1 MHIPFQLSRLPS
13 GAVKY
18 SHRSSKTID
27 MQLLKGYESAHNHD
41 RESCYEFFMKVSLPV
56 LRGTMGGRQYYSLLM
71 SLSEIPH
78 LFKFNDW
85 DQCTPEL
92 RAQRVLNKARVPDI
106 TEYILENED
115 GYLFSS
121 ITASYSCPVKFTPST
136 ESTEFGTLEM
146 ELENVEFII
155 NDGQHRCAA
164 IAAAVK
170 ENPALGK
177 EKISVLLFE
186 TESLERLQ
194 QMFSD
199 LNRFVQQTSK
209 SLGMLYDRRDNLSAL
224 TMEVSEQVDVF
235 RGTVDKEK
243 VTIPL
248 RSPKLFT
255 ISALYEANE
264 ELLGKK
270 VAEQGS
276 AVYAEILKRAVEY
289 WTEVS
294 RIIDDWQKVKHGEL
308 SASELRQEKI
318 NTHAVVLRALGGV
331 GRTLLEKYP
340 HDWQKKLKLLEGID
354 WRKSVGTSA
363 NPLWD
368 DVCITAGSVVSN
380 RQARAATLAVLLRE
394 IGESPNGKVIH
405 KESAEVTSAQASE

>member
-1 MHIPFQLSRLPS
+1 
-13 GAVKY
+13 
-18 SHRSSKTID
+18 
-27 MQLLKGYESAHNHD
+27 
-41 RESCYEFFMKVSLPV
+41 
-56 LRGTMGGRQYYSLLM
+56 MGGRQYYSLLVP
-71 SLSEIPH
+71 LSEIPRF
-78 LFKFNDW
+78 FKFDDW
-85 DQCTPEL
+85 EHCTPEL

-106 TEYILENED
+106 TRYMLKNED

-121 ITASYSCPVKFTPST
+121 ITASYSCPVKFVASA
-136 ESTEFGTLEM
+136 ENAEVGTLEM
-146 ELENVEFII
+146 ELESVEFVI

-164 IAAAVK
+164 IAAALK
-170 ENPALGK
+170 ENPALGR

-199 LNRFVQQTSK
+199 LNRFVPQTSK

-224 TMEVSEQVDVF
+224 TMELAEQVDVF
-235 RGTVDKEK
+235 RDTVEKEK
-243 VTIPL
+243 VTIPR

-270 VAEQGS
+270 IAEQGS
-276 AVYAEILKRAVEY
+276 PVYAEILKKAVDY
-289 WTEVS
+289 WTELS
-294 RIIDDWQKVKHGEL
+294 MIIGDWQKVKNGEL
-308 SASELRQEKI
+308 SAAELRQEKI

-340 HDWQKKLKLLEGID
+340 GDWRGKLKLLERLD
-354 WRKSVGTSA
+354 WRKTVDSSA

-368 DVCITAGSVVSN
+368 AVCITAGSVVSN

-394 IGESPNGKVIH
+394 IGESPNGKVTH
-405 KESAEVTSAQASE
+405 KEPVEVTSAQAAE

>member
-1 MHIPFQLSRLPS
+1 
-13 GAVKY
+13 
-18 SHRSSKTID
+18 
-27 MQLLKGYESAHNHD
+27 
-41 RESCYEFFMKVSLPV
+41 MKISFPV
-56 LRGTMGGRQYYSLLM
+56 MRGNIGRRQYYSLLIP
-71 SLSEIPH
+71 LSEIPH

-85 DQCTPEL
+85 AQCPPEL
-92 RAQRVLNKARVPDI
+92 RAQRILNKPRVTDI
-106 TEYILENED
+106 AKYMLENED

-121 ITASYSCPVKFTPST
+121 ITASYSCPVNFISSADNPDA
-136 ESTEFGTLEM
+136 GTLEM
-146 ELENVEFII
+146 DLEELEFII

-164 IAAAVK
+164 IAAALK

-199 LNRFVQQTSK
+199 LNRFVQKTSK
-209 SLGMLYDRRDNLSAL
+209 SLGMLYDLRDNLSAL
-224 TMEVSEQVDVF
+224 TMEVSDRVDVF
-235 RGTVDKEK
+235 RGMVDKEK

-248 RSPKLFT
+248 RSSNLFT

-264 ELLGKK
+264 ELLGKNIAK
-270 VAEQGS
+270 KGS
-276 AVYAEILKRAVEY
+276 TVYAGLLNTAVEY
-289 WTEVS
+289 WTELS
-294 RIIDDWQKVKHGEL
+294 KIIGDWQKVKNGEL

-318 NTHAVVLRALGGV
+318 NTHAVVLRALGGI
-331 GRTLLEKYP
+331 GRTLLAKYP
-340 HDWQKKLKLLEGID
+340 EDWQGKLKLLEKID
-354 WRKSVGTSA
+354 WRKSIGGSA

-394 IGESPNGKVIH
+394 IGESTNGKVTNR
-405 KESAEVTSAQASE
+405 ESAEVTSAQAAE

>member
-1 MHIPFQLSRLPS
+1 
-13 GAVKY
+13 
-18 SHRSSKTID
+18 
-27 MQLLKGYESAHNHD
+27 
-41 RESCYEFFMKVSLPV
+41 MKISFPV
-56 LRGTMGGRQYYSLLM
+56 MRGNMGGRQYYSLLVP
-71 SLSEIPH
+71 LSEIPH
-78 LFKFNDW
+78 LFKFDDW
-85 DQCTPEL
+85 EQCTPEL

-106 TEYILENED
+106 TEYMLENAD

-121 ITASYSCPVKFTPST
+121 ITASYSCPVKFVSSA
-136 ESTEFGTLEM
+136 ENAEVGTLEM

-164 IAAAVK
+164 IAAALK

-199 LNRFVQQTSK
+199 LNRFVPQTSK

-224 TMEVSEQVDVF
+224 TMELAEQVDVF
-235 RGTVDKEK
+235 RDTVEKEK
-243 VTIPL
+243 VTIPR

-270 VAEQGS
+270 IAEQGS
-276 AVYAEILKRAVEY
+276 PVYAEILKRAVEY
-289 WTEVS
+289 WTELS
-294 RIIDDWQKVKHGEL
+294 KIIDDWQKVKGGEL

-331 GRTLLEKYP
+331 GRILLEKYP
-340 HDWQKKLKLLEGID
+340 HDWQRKLKLLERID
-354 WRKSVGTSA
+354 WRKSVGNSA

-368 DVCITAGSVVSN
+368 AVCITAGSVVSN

-394 IGESPNGKVIH
+394 IGESPNGKVLH
-405 KESAEVTSAQASE
+405 KESAEVTSAQAAE

>member
-1 MHIPFQLSRLPS
+1 M
-13 GAVKY
+13 
-18 SHRSSKTID
+18 
-27 MQLLKGYESAHNHD
+27 
-41 RESCYEFFMKVSLPV
+41 
-56 LRGTMGGRQYYSLLM
+56 
-71 SLSEIPH
+71 
-78 LFKFNDW
+78 
-85 DQCTPEL
+85 
-92 RAQRVLNKARVPDI
+92 NKARVPDI
-106 TEYILENED
+106 TKYMLDNEE

-121 ITASYSCPVKFTPST
+121 ITASYSCPVNFIPSPDNPQI
-136 ESTEFGTLEM
+136 GTFEM
-146 ELENVEFII
+146 ELENLEFII

-164 IAAAVK
+164 IAAALK

-177 EKISVLLFE
+177 DRISVLLFE
-186 TESLERLQ
+186 TENLERLQ

-224 TMEVSEQVDVF
+224 TMELSEQVDVF
-235 RGTVDKEK
+235 REMIDKEK
-243 VTIPL
+243 ITIPR

-270 VAEQGS
+270 IAEQGS
-276 AVYAEILKRAVEY
+276 PVYAEILKRAVEY
-289 WTEVS
+289 WTEIS
-294 RIIDDWQKVKHGEL
+294 KIIGDWQRVKSGEL

-331 GRTLLEKYP
+331 GRTLLSKYP
-340 HDWQKKLKLLEGID
+340 EGWQAKLKLLEKID
-354 WRKSVGTSA
+354 WRKSVGSSA

-394 IGESPNGKVIH
+394 IGESPNGKVMH
-405 KESAEVTSAQASE
+405 KEPAEVTSAQATE

>member
-1 MHIPFQLSRLPS
+1 
-13 GAVKY
+13 
-18 SHRSSKTID
+18 
-27 MQLLKGYESAHNHD
+27 
-41 RESCYEFFMKVSLPV
+41 MKVSFPV
-56 LRGTMGGRQYYSLLM
+56 MRGNMGGRQYYSLLI
-71 SLSEIPH
+71 SLSEIPR
-78 LFKFNDW
+78 LFKFDDW
-85 DQCTPEL
+85 EHCTPEL

-106 TEYILENED
+106 TRYILENEH

-121 ITASYSCPVKFTPST
+121 ITASYSCPVKFMPSA
-136 ESTEFGTLEM
+136 ENPEIGTLEM

-164 IAAAVK
+164 IAAALK

-199 LNRFVQQTSK
+199 LNRFVQKTSK
-209 SLGMLYDRRDNLSAL
+209 SLGMLYDHRDNLSAL
-224 TMEVSEQVDVF
+224 TMEVSDQVDVF
-235 RGTVDKEK
+235 RGLVDKEK

-248 RSPKLFT
+248 RSPNLFT

-264 ELLGKK
+264 ELLGKNIAK
-270 VAEQGS
+270 KGS
-276 AVYAEILKRAVEY
+276 TVYAEVLKTAVEY
-289 WTEVS
+289 WTELSKV
-294 RIIDDWQKVKHGEL
+294 IGDWQKVKNGEL
-308 SASELRQEKI
+308 SAAELRQEKI

-331 GRTLLEKYP
+331 GRTLLAKYP
-340 HDWQKKLKLLEGID
+340 EGWQGRLKLLEKVD
-354 WRKSVGTSA
+354 WRKAVGSSA

-394 IGESPNGKVIH
+394 IGESPNGKVTNR
-405 KESAEVTSAQASE
+405 ESAEVTIAQAAE